1 MVVATTSRRP
11 LVIALLTM
19 VLAVVLLLL
28 AGQFGPSGATAAAS
42 ASAGGVGQLAQDPV
56 TPSAPAG
63 PALDPAPTEGDRS
76 VAQNKIIIG
85 VVAAVLLG
93 TVIMGNRIRS
103 ARRKKIGAQTS

>member
-11 LVIALLTM
+11 LVLALLTM

-28 AGQFGPSGATAAAS
+28 AGQFAPTGASAAAAS
-42 ASAGGVGQLAQDPV
+42 TGGVEQLAQD
-56 TPSAPAG
+56 PSAPAG

-85 VVAAVLLG
+85 VVSAALLG